1 MATMNMNLHSV
12 TSCKIGPKVSPGGWQ
27 SIIIT
32 MKDGQEFEVTI
43 YPARDDL
50 GLMLPIQIEVED

>member
-1 MATMNMNLHSV
+1 MATMNMNLHNV
-12 TSCKIGPKVSPGGWQ
+12 ISCKIGRQDTKGCWRSV
-27 SIIIT
+27 IIT